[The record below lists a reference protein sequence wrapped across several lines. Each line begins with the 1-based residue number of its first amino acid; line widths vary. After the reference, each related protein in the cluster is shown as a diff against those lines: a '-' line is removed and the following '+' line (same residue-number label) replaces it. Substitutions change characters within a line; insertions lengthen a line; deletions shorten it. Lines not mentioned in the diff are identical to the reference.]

1 MKTNKKQNVIFLGK
15 LPPPYIGPAVAAKI
29 ILNSNLKNEF
39 NLIHLDMSDH
49 RDINTLAK
57 IDFTNFYLAFKQY
70 FDLAFLIIK
79 HKPALVYIP
88 AGQTTVGYFR
98 DAGFILIAK
107 FFRKKVLCHLR
118 GGNFLNWYNS
128 TSGLTKWLV
137 RKIHAKVDGQIVLG
151 NNLKGLFNWLLPDE
165 KIFVIPN
172 GGEYEFSHP
181 KSQNSK
187 SISVLFLGNFIGS
200 KGILDVLKAAPIVS
214 KTHPNVKFV
223 FAGSWR
229 DEETQNEFKQFM
241 DDNPNPLVEI
251 AGPVTGEAK
260 FQLLSSVDI
269 FVFPT
274 FYHNEGHPWVIVEAM
289 AAGLPIIS
297 TDHAAVPESVV
308 DGYNGFLV
316 KKKNPQHIAEKIITL
331 IEDKELRIKMGK
343 NSRKHYLD
351 GFTEAQMIKRLSQ
364 AFYTVIKN

>member
-1 MKTNKKQNVIFLGK
+1 MKTDKKKNVIFLGK

-29 ILNSNLKNEF
+29 ILNSSLKDEF

-70 FDLAFLIIK
+70 FILAILIIK

-88 AGQTTVGYFR
+88 AGQTTVGYIR
-98 DAGFILIAK
+98 DAGFIVIAK
-107 FFRKKVLCHLR
+107 FFRRKVLCHLR

-128 TSGLTKWLV
+128 TSSLTRWIV
-137 RKIHAKVDGQIVLG
+137 RRVHSKVDGQIVLG

-172 GGEYEFSHP
+172 GGEYTFSH
-181 KSQNSK
+181 SK
-187 SISVLFLGNFIGS
+187 NGNTNGISVLFLGNFIGS
-200 KGILDVLKAAPIVS
+200 KGILDVLKAAPIVCS
-214 KTHPNVKFV
+214 AHPHVKFV

-229 DEETQNEFKQFM
+229 DERTQNEFRQFM
-241 DDNPNPLVEI
+241 NDNPNLPVEI
-251 AGPVTGEAK
+251 IGPVTGPEK
-260 FQLLSSVDI
+260 FKLLSSVDI
-269 FVFPT
+269 FAFPT

-297 TDHAAVPESVV
+297 TDHAAVPESVI

-316 KKKNPQHIAEKIITL
+316 KKRNPQHIAEKIITL
-331 IEDKELRIKMGK
+331 IENKELRIKMGE
-343 NSRKHYLD
+343 NSRKHYLE
-351 GFTEAQMIKRLSQ
+351 GFTEAKMIKRLSQ
-364 AFYTVIKN
+364 AFCTVINN